1 MLPVRHSSPR
11 RKDDQLPKVAPQE
24 SAADDQYEV
33 VILADSNCWKRDLDL
48 LWEVLEVELLRNGA
62 HEAASR
68 ITSTTDT
75 TISPSG
81 TEYAVVKSTRR
92 WSNRYSG
99 NPSPVNYLQTYV
111 DIGVS
116 DSFGTSPSSRHS
128 QRQRLIHHFT
138 TVLAP
143 ALLPIAIGLAEN
155 PLRTTY
161 TREAL
166 ADPAF
171 GEALL
176 FLASAHMDSLQGKSY
191 NIETFRHRGEAI
203 RLVNRSLDSTQQAV
217 ADSTIGAVGT
227 MVFFE
232 VSTVRRALKASI
244 CIGALLMCTDEKKLM
259 NGNFEELKIHLDALE
274 KMVRMRGGYKALGMS
289 GVLHM
294 VASW

>member
-1 MLPVRHSSPR
+1 MNILSKMPARSNTKVSVRSEPRVHWQFVNISSPVQSQDAHIKRLVRGNAMRSHRRNQKRNRVRIFSKAMLPVRHSSPR

-128 QRQRLIHHFT
+128 QRQRLIHHCK
-138 TVLAP
+138 
-143 ALLPIAIGLAEN
+143 
-155 PLRTTY
+155 Y
-161 TREAL
+161 
-166 ADPAF
+166 
-171 GEALL
+171 
-176 FLASAHMDSLQGKSY
+176 
-191 NIETFRHRGEAI
+191 
-203 RLVNRSLDSTQQAV
+203 
-217 ADSTIGAVGT
+217 
-227 MVFFE
+227 
-232 VSTVRRALKASI
+232 
-244 CIGALLMCTDEKKLM
+244 
-259 NGNFEELKIHLDALE
+259 
-274 KMVRMRGGYKALGMS
+274 
-289 GVLHM
+289 
-294 VASW
+294 